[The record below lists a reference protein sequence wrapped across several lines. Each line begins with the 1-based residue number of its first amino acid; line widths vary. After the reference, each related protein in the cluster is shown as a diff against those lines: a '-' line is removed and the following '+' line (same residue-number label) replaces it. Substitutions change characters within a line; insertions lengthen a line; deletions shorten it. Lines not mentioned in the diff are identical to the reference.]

1 MVPSMKPST
10 VENPSIFVSEE
21 NSRSSLCLQIG
32 GMGFDD
38 KERRITPKALEFDP
52 SLGF

>member
-21 NSRSSLCLQIG
+21 NSRSSLGLQIG
-32 GMGFDD
+32 GMGSDD
-38 KERRITPKALEFDP
+38 MESKRTPKALELD
-52 SLGF
+52 SS